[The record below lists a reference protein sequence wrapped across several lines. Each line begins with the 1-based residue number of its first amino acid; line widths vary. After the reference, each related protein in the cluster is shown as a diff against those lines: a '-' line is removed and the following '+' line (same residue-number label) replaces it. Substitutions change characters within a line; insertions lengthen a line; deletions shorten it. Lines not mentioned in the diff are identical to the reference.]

1 MIHRNDPLRYLCY
14 FPLVLSLFFIF
25 GPLNAQ
31 EAQLIRVRKGDS
43 ISYLSLKLYGVYDA
57 KIEALLRRENPR
69 VKDFNVIYAGQQL
82 RFPAP
87 ETVRKML
94 REELAEPAEPA
105 KEMESKEARPPQEAP
120 SRGEAVSAARVR
132 ANKGVITFLE
142 GEAQVKRAGGTE
154 WSAARPNMILWQN
167 DQIKVL
173 AKSRAELILDNHTVL
188 RLSENTWLT
197 IQNLEEEAASQKE
210 TTRIQ
215 LSLGKLWTRTARLF
229 NPSSRYDVTTP
240 TAIAGVTGTVYLV
253 RVADDKTTSIQVFQ
267 GAVNVYNP
275 FPPAKPSLPGQR
287 TQLGQPQEVTGP
299 GEVPGPT
306 AISREEWTKIIL
318 RQFQQITV
326 TDRDISRPVSF
337 DMQKERQDE
346 WVRWNE
352 ERDSDFQPPARPR

>member
-1 MIHRNDPLRYLCY
+1 MC
-14 FPLVLSLFFIF
+14 
-25 GPLNAQ
+25 
-31 EAQLIRVRKGDS
+31 IRDS
-43 ISYLSLKLYGVYDA
+43 

-69 VKDFNVIYAGQQL
+69 VKDLNVIYAGQQL

-94 REELAEPAEPA
+94 LEEIAKPA
-105 KEMESKEARPPQEAP
+105 KEMEPKEARPLKEAP
-120 SRGEAVSAARVR
+120 PGEETVSAARVR

-142 GEAQVKRAGGTE
+142 GEARVKKAREAE
-154 WSAARPNMILWQN
+154 WSPAGPNMILWQN
-167 DQIKVL
+167 DQIRVL
-173 AKSRAELILDNHTVL
+173 AKSRAELILDNQTVL

-197 IQNLEEEAASQKE
+197 IQNLEEETASQKE
-210 TTRIQ
+210 TGRMQ
-215 LSLGKLWTRTARLF
+215 LSLGKLWTRTAKLF

-253 RVADDKTTSIQVFQ
+253 KVADDKTTSIQVFQ

-275 FPPAKPSLPGQR
+275 FPPAKPSLPGQK

-299 GEVPGPT
+299 VEVPGPT

-326 TDRDISRPVSF
+326 TERDISRPISF